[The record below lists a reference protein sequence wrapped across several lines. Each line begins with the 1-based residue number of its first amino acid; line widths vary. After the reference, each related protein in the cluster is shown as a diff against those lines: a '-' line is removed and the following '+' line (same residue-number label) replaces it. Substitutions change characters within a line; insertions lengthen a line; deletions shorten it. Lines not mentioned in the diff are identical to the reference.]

1 MKSSEFKLK
10 IITGLNN
17 MIDTYFGSNSI
28 VDNFINST
36 LKVMIKQKSFMLDD
50 AMELFT
56 DKDGYIDEELIIDE
70 YSKIFSD
77 QKIVIDIRNFIK
89 NDFIKEMLPDKAL
102 VIKIDDI
109 LNMLLQL

>member
-109 LNMLLQL
+109 LNMLL